1 MMREKN
7 NSLEQ
12 FLCEIKQEWFDILD
26 YWAESTIDKYNGG
39 FYSEISNTSEVN
51 NGIAKGV
58 VLNTRILWT
67 FSSAYNHSK
76 NERYLEIAK
85 RAFDYILACFLD
97 HENGGLFWAVDAAG
111 EVVNDRKQA
120 YAQGFGIY
128 AFSEYYKAS
137 NDENSLK
144 QAINLF
150 HLLESK
156 YKDNEFGGYIE
167 ALGRDWQMLDD
178 MRLSEKDANEPKSMN
193 TNLHI
198 IEPYTNLYRVWNNAE
213 VKNSIKDLLSIFYDR
228 ILNQQTFQFQLFF
241 DMDWTVKSNE
251 ISFGHDIES
260 AWLLSDAARVI
271 HDEKWIENMET
282 IAVQVTDK
290 VIHDGMDSD
299 GSVFYEKIDG
309 VIDKDKHWW
318 VQAEA
323 IIGLVDTYKITGNK
337 KYLDRAIQI
346 WTFVKANIKDGKGG
360 EWFWRVDAA
369 GKPVAGDCKVGFWKC
384 PYHNT
389 RALIES
395 YSRLKE

>member
-1 MMREKN
+1 MSEEN
-7 NSLEQ
+7 DSLEQ
-12 FLCEIKQEWFDILD
+12 FLDEIKKEWFDILD
-26 YWAESTIDKYNGG
+26 YWAESTIDKHNGG
-39 FYSEISNTSEVN
+39 FLGEIDNSGVVN
-51 NGIAKGV
+51 SKIAKGV

-67 FSSAYNHSK
+67 FSSAYNYCK

-85 RAFDYILACFLD
+85 RAFDYILTYFFD
-97 HENGGLFWAVDAAG
+97 HDNGGLFWAVDTAG
-111 EVVNDRKQA
+111 QVVDDRKQA

-137 NDENSLK
+137 KDQRSLTH
-144 QAINLF
+144 AINLF
-150 HLLESK
+150 YLLESK
-156 YKDNEFGGYIE
+156 YKDDEFGGYVE
-167 ALGRDWQMLDD
+167 ALSKDWKPLSD
-178 MRLSEKDANEPKSMN
+178 MRLSTKDANEPKSMN
-193 TNLHI
+193 THLHI
-198 IEPYTNLYRVWNNAE
+198 IEPYTNLYKVWENIE
-213 VKNSIKDLLSIFYDR
+213 LKNSIKDLLAIFYNR

-251 ISFGHDIES
+251 ISFGHNIES

-271 HDEKWIENMET
+271 HDEKWIEKMET

-290 VIHDGMDSD
+290 VIHDGMDRD

-369 GKPVAGDCKVGFWKC
+369 GKPVASDCKVGFWKC